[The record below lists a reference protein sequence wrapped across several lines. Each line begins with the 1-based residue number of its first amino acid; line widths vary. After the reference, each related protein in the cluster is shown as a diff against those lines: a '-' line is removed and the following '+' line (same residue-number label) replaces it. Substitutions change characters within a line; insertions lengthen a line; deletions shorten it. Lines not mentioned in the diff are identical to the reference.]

1 MKPLKATTLSSNILE
16 ALGAF
21 VEEMQ
26 LNPGD
31 RLPAE
36 RLIAER
42 LGVSRPIVREALGR
56 WAALGIIE
64 TKNGR
69 GTFLRQHVTA
79 ATRHVV
85 LSITDEQAQLLET
98 LEVRLA
104 LESEAAALAARR
116 ATAEQVGELWQLLE
130 AVERAYA
137 ERNDAPDEDWAFHLA
152 VYEASGN
159 PLFSRLIHGLLQG
172 FHRFWEN
179 PLHQQDF
186 ARRGLP
192 YHRMLVERIAD
203 RDPEGARTAV
213 RLIVQVLRE
222 DVERAAVPAPLT
234 AAP

>member
-1 MKPLKATTLSSNILE
+1 MKRLKVSTLPANILE
-16 ALGAF
+16 ALAGF
-21 VEEMQ
+21 VEEMRLQ
-26 LNPGD
+26 PGD

-56 WAALGIIE
+56 WAALGIVE

-69 GTFLRQHVTA
+69 GTFLRQPITA
-79 ATRHVV
+79 TTRHVV
-85 LSITDEQAQLLET
+85 LPISDERSQLLET
-98 LEVRLA
+98 MEVRLA

-116 ATAEQVGELWQLLE
+116 ASPEQIAGLWRLLE

-152 VYEASGN
+152 IYEASGN
-159 PLFSRLIHGLLQG
+159 PMFSRLIQGLGQG

-179 PLHQQDF
+179 PLHQPDF

-192 YHRMLVERIAD
+192 YHRMLAERIAD

-213 RLIVQVLRE
+213 RLIMQVLRE
-222 DVERAAVPAPLT
+222 DVERVVPTPLAASS
-234 AAP
+234 